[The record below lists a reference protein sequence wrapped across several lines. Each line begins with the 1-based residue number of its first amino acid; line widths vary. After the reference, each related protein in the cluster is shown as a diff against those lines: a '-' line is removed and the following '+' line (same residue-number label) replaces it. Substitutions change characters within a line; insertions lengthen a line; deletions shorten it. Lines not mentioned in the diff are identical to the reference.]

1 MYYNQ
6 CWKIADME
14 YKIRMAD
21 AVLANMLEAMGA
33 VLIEGPK
40 WCGKTTTAMQH
51 AKSTVKLDVAEG
63 GNSVLHL
70 ARTSPERLLRGSIP
84 RLIDEWQI
92 VPALWDAVRYE
103 VDKREEE
110 GLFILTGSATHL
122 EENMPHHSGTGRIG
136 RLRMDPMSL
145 FESGDSSGSVSIQE
159 LFRGN
164 CEMDGESSMDIDKLA
179 FLCSRGGWPRVCR
192 GKMKASSALIA
203 AKEYVK
209 SIEHSEINT
218 PEGKTVNTHLMRI
231 FLHSYARNVGSQ
243 CPVSEIIKDCI
254 GSMNTE
260 LGENTAYSYLKRLK
274 DLFVVDEAGF
284 WNPNL
289 RSKTAIRT
297 SPTRYFCD
305 PSIAVASLGASPDDL
320 IDDMRT
326 FGFIFENLCMR
337 DLRVY
342 SRFLD
347 GEVLHYRDGNNL
359 ECDAVIHL
367 PNGKYALIE
376 IKIGGEQAIEH
387 GAATLK
393 KLASL
398 IDVGKMRAPSFLM
411 VLTGLT
417 KYPYRRDDGV
427 FVVPVD
433 CLKP

>member
-1 MYYNQ
+1 MQDSFYNHVKSGEKNLNDLEG
-6 CWKIADME
+6 KILR
-14 YKIRMAD
+14 YI
-21 AVLANMLEAMGA
+21 V
-33 VLIEGPK
+33 
-40 WCGKTTTAMQH
+40 
-51 AKSTVKLDVAEG
+51 S
-63 GNSVLHL
+63 
-70 ARTSPERLLRGSIP
+70 LRGDI
-84 RLIDEWQI
+84 EQ
-92 VPALWDAVRYE
+92 
-103 VDKREEE
+103 
-110 GLFILTGSATHL
+110 AT
-122 EENMPHHSGTGRIG
+122 SKG
-136 RLRMDPMSL
+136 
-145 FESGDSSGSVSIQE
+145 
-159 LFRGN
+159 
-164 CEMDGESSMDIDKLA
+164 
-179 FLCSRGGWPRVCR
+179 
-192 GKMKASSALIA
+192 IA
-203 AKEYVK
+203 AHFYVAPNTIVRLAHK
-209 SIEHSEINT
+209 LGFTGFTELKHSYLLSLERNRYTIETIPLDLQIIQTKDLVHDITINKVVDAIEHAGHIVFFCSGFSKYPCLEMAEKLKIMGKNTDTLSERHVMRHYAELLGRVKALVRRYRIYMGKNT
-218 PEGKTVNTHLMRI
+218 PEGKTVNTHLMRT

-254 GSMNTE
+254 GSMNTK

-274 DLFVVDEAGF
+274 DLFVVDEAGS